1 MVYVEVEPGVRIHA
15 QTVGAGPPVVLLH
28 GWAFDHRVWD
38 RQIRVLAEA
47 GHSTIAVDLR
57 GHGRSDRPYEG
68 YALDQLARDV
78 ICVITKLEIEPTV
91 LIGWSLGGVTALR
104 VALDAPELLTKLV
117 LVGSNG
123 VATSRQEGYPFGLP
137 SSSHLPDLRAA
148 ELADRLG
155 ARRQLLRGAFAYPP
169 DDTVVSHLLQQT
181 LDTPSWSGAATLTT
195 LLEANQVAELHRLA
209 VPTAQIIGD
218 KDPIF
223 SRRGAVWLTDQVDGL
238 DQIVLPDCGHYPMIE
253 APDAFDD
260 ALLRVLANTTDKR
273 SFRLEA

>member
-1 MVYVEVEPGVRIHA
+1 MVYIDVEPGVQIHA
-15 QTVGAGPPVVLLH
+15 QLVGAGPPVVLLH

-38 RQIRVLAEA
+38 RQVRVLAEA

-57 GHGRSDRPYEG
+57 GHGRSARPYDG
-68 YALDQLARDV
+68 YALDQLAHDV
-78 ICVITKLEIEPTV
+78 IRVITELEIEPAV

-104 VALDAPELLTKLV
+104 VALDAPDLLTNLV

-123 VATSRQEGYPFGLP
+123 VATSRQDGYPFGAP

-155 ARRQLLRGAFAYPP
+155 ARRRLLRGAFAYPP
-169 DDTVVSHLLQQT
+169 DDSVISHLLQQT
-181 LDTPSWSGAATLTT
+181 LDTPSWAGAATLTT
-195 LLEANQVAELHRLA
+195 LLEANQVPEIHRLA

-218 KDPIF
+218 SDPVF
-223 SRRGAVWLTDQVDGL
+223 SRRGAVWLVQHVDGL
-238 DQIVLPDCGHYPMIE
+238 TQVVLPDCGHYPMIE

-260 ALLRVLANTTDKR
+260 ALLGVLASTNIER
-273 SFRLEA
+273 SFPSGT